1 MGNFRVIWR
10 HEVRQAHQISRYL
23 IETEKLKFGWRILVL
38 PVFIFDYVRYRK
50 SLRTIRK
57 NLMFTKKLAFNAAKN
72 IFQGKERVR
81 EIRQIE
87 IKTKELL
94 NKERKGLYTEKIRR
108 KQSFEIESL
117 INHYLDL
124 LNTNSNSY
132 QAMLRA
138 KYPSKGNYLTFL
150 NKIQKAEEEVI
161 RAAITTM
168 NRGTKKERRKW
179 FEKVIAT
186 TKKVRMT
193 EADAIYT

>member
-1 MGNFRVIWR
+1 M
-10 HEVRQAHQISRYL
+10 
-23 IETEKLKFGWRILVL
+23 

>member
-1 MGNFRVIWR
+1 M
-10 HEVRQAHQISRYL
+10 
-23 IETEKLKFGWRILVL
+23 

-50 SLRTIRK
+50 SLRTIHK

-72 IFQGKERVR
+72 IFQGKERAR
-81 EIRQIE
+81 EIRQIG

-108 KQSFEIESL
+108 KQLFEIESL
-117 INHYLDL
+117 INYYLDL

-161 RAAITTM
+161 QAAITTM